1 MDDNYAT
8 YVRAHSAVSNAGLIR
23 RQVCLQTN
31 HERALMYVITIMD
44 VPMNLVSVEE
54 LLSVE
59 GRLLLKKNSFDLPKH
74 FDNEVR
80 LITSGKFIRNFLV
93 TCRLSAEFVP
103 ASSH

>member
-1 MDDNYAT
+1 
-8 YVRAHSAVSNAGLIR
+8 
-23 RQVCLQTN
+23 
-31 HERALMYVITIMD
+31 MYVITIMD

-74 FDNEVR
+74 FDNEVC

-93 TCRLSAEFVP
+93 TRHLSAEFVL
-103 ASSH
+103 SLSQ